1 MFECMVR
8 AAKRCV
14 HKTIGQAHFSRDEL
28 LTAIVEIEGVIN
40 SRPQSYVSSYD
51 LEEPLTPHRIV
62 GRRLLNLPDY
72 AGLLD
77 DHEDYEFE
85 VDAAHLQK
93 RAKHLASVLNHF
105 WHRWRAEY
113 LNELREGHC
122 YAAKK
127 TPDASLMY
135 PRVLLL

>member
-1 MFECMVR
+1 MVR
-8 AAKRCV
+8 AAKSCL

-51 LEEPLTPHRIV
+51 LEEPLTPHLIV

-72 AGLLD
+72 AGLPD
-77 DHEDYEFE
+77 DPEDEEFE

-93 RAKHLASVLNHF
+93 RQVS
-105 WHRWRAEY
+105 
-113 LNELREGHC
+113 
-122 YAAKK
+122 
-127 TPDASLMY
+127 
-135 PRVLLL
+135 